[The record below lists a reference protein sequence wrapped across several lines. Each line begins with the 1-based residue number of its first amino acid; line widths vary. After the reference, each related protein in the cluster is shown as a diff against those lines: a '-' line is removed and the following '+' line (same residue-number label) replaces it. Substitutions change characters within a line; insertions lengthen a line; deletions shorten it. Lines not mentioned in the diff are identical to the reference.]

1 MLKPDFVNQHK
12 QFARLILAA
21 AAILPPVHLW
31 FEYNIIWR
39 TASVNSRPSLEE
51 YKYAQETAKNMWLAF
66 VAVLIALYFK

>member
-1 MLKPDFVNQHK
+1 MIIPSFGDRNELFV
-12 QFARLILAA
+12 RVILVV

-31 FEYNIIWR
+31 FEYNFIWR
-39 TASVNSRPSLEE
+39 TAKEDKRPPFDQ